1 MNIASQKPG
10 ISSSVF
16 LLICILSL
24 LATPHTINK
33 RMELSSLAKGATEI
47 SQPALRQP
55 ATGVVKNVGI
65 GTVKEVKFSLDAK
78 DQPLIDSPALQKQ
91 NLQRALARVTVP
103 WPIRVW
109 KDLKGAISRFR
120 GRILAHFRPPIRVD
134 LPIKQTDL
142 YWPLVDKENINSEA
156 NEFFG
161 LIFKDQTVLGENQK
175 YIQES
180 LKEYLGEQFTAK
192 QAEQHVKIV
201 LQRQLEEW
209 HLLLKHNFNIKKPIA
224 AGTNRIANNIQPI
237 LLPMKIGS
245 DPIIKLGKKMAAYK
259 AEMLLKD
266 QKSIQSYLTKDQEY
280 LSELL
285 GFFGPEN
292 VFLPHIKDAIKK
304 RYYPGKFRLV
314 PDPPDSF
321 LQGLERIQK
330 KLSDLIKLTQEA
342 ELAKAKKI
350 KFQKHPDITE
360 LIRLEQNFAA
370 KFGGRDEV
378 KGALNNIKN
387 WDLYISFMKKLNS
400 PKTMTDHQLQFLEP
414 WGYSRQY
421 QKTPAKNQPYKRFG
435 IIRSQS
441 EDHLKIIE
449 DQAPFISIMVQ
460 EKLKFAAG
468 LTTVEENLKE
478 ILTPEGMEQL
488 KTILKKDIPN
498 IGLIPPG
505 EYPIKIEPTINPKY
519 LPLYQQ

>member
-1 MNIASQKPG
+1 
-10 ISSSVF
+10 
-16 LLICILSL
+16 
-24 LATPHTINK
+24 
-33 RMELSSLAKGATEI
+33 
-47 SQPALRQP
+47 
-55 ATGVVKNVGI
+55 
-65 GTVKEVKFSLDAK
+65 
-78 DQPLIDSPALQKQ
+78 
-91 NLQRALARVTVP
+91 
-103 WPIRVW
+103 
-109 KDLKGAISRFR
+109 
-120 GRILAHFRPPIRVD
+120 
-134 LPIKQTDL
+134 
-142 YWPLVDKENINSEA
+142 
-156 NEFFG
+156 
-161 LIFKDQTVLGENQK
+161 
-175 YIQES
+175 
-180 LKEYLGEQFTAK
+180 
-192 QAEQHVKIV
+192 
-201 LQRQLEEW
+201 
-209 HLLLKHNFNIKKPIA
+209 
-224 AGTNRIANNIQPI
+224 
-237 LLPMKIGS
+237 
-245 DPIIKLGKKMAAYK
+245 MAAYK

-266 QKSIQSYLTKDQEY
+266 QKSIQSYLPNDQEY

-304 RYYPGKFRLV
+304 RYYPGKFRLL
-314 PDPPDSF
+314 PDPHVGF
-321 LQGLERIQK
+321 LQGLEGIQK
-330 KLSDLIKLTQEA
+330 KLSDLIKFKQEA

-421 QKTPAKNQPYKRFG
+421 QKTPAKNQPYTRFG

-460 EKLKFAAG
+460 EKLEFAAG

-478 ILTPEGMEQL
+478 ILTPAGMEQL
-488 KTILKKDIPN
+488 KTILKRDIPN
-498 IGLIPPG
+498 IGLILPG

-519 LPLYQQ
+519 LPFYQQ